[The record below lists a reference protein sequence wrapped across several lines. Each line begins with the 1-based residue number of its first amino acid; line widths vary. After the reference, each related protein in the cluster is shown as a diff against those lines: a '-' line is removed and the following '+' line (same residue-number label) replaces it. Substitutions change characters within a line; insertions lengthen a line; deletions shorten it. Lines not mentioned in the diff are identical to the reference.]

1 MHSNGE
7 VFAALDEYGLSD
19 RKQEVKRWYDGFT
32 FGGMADIY
40 NPWSIINYLDKK
52 RLGAYWANTSS
63 NSLVG
68 KLLQEGSKGMKQDF
82 EELLQGRSLRMEI
95 DEQVVYSQLAEKKDA
110 VWSLLLAS
118 GYLKVAETEY
128 VERTGGWR
136 YSLALTNRE
145 VRVMFEN
152 MVRGWF
158 GRYEEEYNDF
168 IRALLM
174 DDVKVMNYYMNKVA
188 LATFSYFDTGRNP
201 SGEEPER
208 FYHGFVLG
216 LMVDL
221 SDRYILTS
229 NRESGFGRYDVV
241 LEPRRPEDDAMILEF
256 KVQDREEEKDLQA
269 TVRAALQQIDA
280 MKYAASLI
288 AKGMP
293 QEKIRKYGFAFCGKK
308 VLIGK

>member
-1 MHSNGE
+1 
-7 VFAALDEYGLSD
+7 
-19 RKQEVKRWYDGFT
+19 
-32 FGGMADIY
+32 
-40 NPWSIINYLDKK
+40 
-52 RLGAYWANTSS
+52 
-63 NSLVG
+63 
-68 KLLQEGSKGMKQDF
+68 
-82 EELLQGRSLRMEI
+82 
-95 DEQVVYSQLAEKKDA
+95 
-110 VWSLLLAS
+110 
-118 GYLKVAETEY
+118 
-128 VERTGGWR
+128 
-136 YSLALTNRE
+136 
-145 VRVMFEN
+145 MFEN

-188 LATFSYFDTGRNP
+188 LATFGYFDTGRNP

>member
-1 MHSNGE
+1 
-7 VFAALDEYGLSD
+7 
-19 RKQEVKRWYDGFT
+19 
-32 FGGMADIY
+32 MADIY

-118 GYLKVAETEY
+118 GYLKVAGTEY

-158 GRYEEEYNDF
+158 GRYEEGYNDF

>member
-1 MHSNGE
+1 
-7 VFAALDEYGLSD
+7 
-19 RKQEVKRWYDGFT
+19 
-32 FGGMADIY
+32 
-40 NPWSIINYLDKK
+40 
-52 RLGAYWANTSS
+52 
-63 NSLVG
+63 
-68 KLLQEGSKGMKQDF
+68 MKQDF

-118 GYLKVAETEY
+118 GYLKVAGTEY

-158 GRYEEEYNDF
+158 GRYEEGYNDF